1 MCWRR
6 TPLPVLFMR
15 FVIQAC
21 ALSLVLPDS
30 CLWLIHEGTQRLIG
44 SACQH
49 GKSTPCPAQ
58 VLAAAPRLRGYVLEL
73 LGDLVSR
80 GIWAEPSQWRGWLM
94 AAAQTA
100 PDSFPAMLQAR
111 RRPCPLLS

>member
-1 MCWRR
+1 
-6 TPLPVLFMR
+6 
-15 FVIQAC
+15 
-21 ALSLVLPDS
+21 
-30 CLWLIHEGTQRLIG
+30 
-44 SACQH
+44 
-49 GKSTPCPAQ
+49 

-80 GIWAEPSQWRGWLM
+80 GIWAEPNQWRGWLM

-111 RRPCPLLS
+111 RGTGSG